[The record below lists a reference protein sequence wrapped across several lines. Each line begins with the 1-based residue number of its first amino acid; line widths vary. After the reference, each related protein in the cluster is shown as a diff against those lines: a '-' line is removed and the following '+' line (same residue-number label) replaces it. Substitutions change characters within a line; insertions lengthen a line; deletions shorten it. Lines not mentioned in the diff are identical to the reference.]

1 MNNILITCKKELKAV
16 FRDKKFLSIILFMP
30 LIIPAFIIMM
40 GYFYDS
46 IESTEG
52 YKIGVNYEMSEVE
65 TNIMKGVNK
74 DLEVQSKTE
83 EELVES
89 FKNGDIDGYIVK
101 NNDYYYIYM
110 DTSTTKGMSL
120 SSLLN
125 VYFEQYNNY
134 LATNTIIEKGINPD
148 EVFNQAKV
156 EIKEQAKE
164 GTNFF
169 TNFLVSFALI
179 YLVMIITITAM
190 NITTD
195 VIAGEK
201 ERGTFETLLTFPLT
215 SNEIISGKLLS
226 IVISCIISSL
236 IGISTAIPAFMFIKN
251 NTDTFADFNFTIN
264 AKTML
269 LAVGTLVI
277 LSALIGVI
285 SIFLCG
291 RAKSFKEAQSKVSFL
306 SFVSIIPMFTSM
318 MNVSSEYLYM
328 IPIANGGTILNDIF
342 INGIEMNNFLTFAIS
357 SIVVT
362 VAVLIVVS
370 KQYKDEK
377 ALF

>member
-1 MNNILITCKKELKAV
+1 MNNILITCKKELRAV

-46 IESTEG
+46 IESTSG
-52 YKIGVNYEMSEVE
+52 NTIGINYEMSEVE
-65 TNIMKGVNK
+65 KEIMKSVDKN
-74 DLEVQSKTE
+74 LEIKNKTE
-83 EELVES
+83 EELTEA
-89 FKNGDIDGYIVK
+89 FKNGEIDGYIIK
-101 NNDYYYIYM
+101 NNEFYYIYL
-110 DTSTTKGMSL
+110 DTSSTKGMTI

-134 LATNTIIEKGINPD
+134 LARNALIEKEINPD
-148 EVFNQAKV
+148 EIFNQAKV

-251 NTDTFADFNFTIN
+251 NTTTFADFNFTIN
-264 AKTML
+264 TKTML

-306 SFVSIIPMFTSM
+306 SFISIIPMFTSM
-318 MNVSSEYLYM
+318 LNVSSEYLYM
-328 IPIANGGTILNDIF
+328 IPIANGGTVLNDIF
-342 INGIEMNNFLTFAIS
+342 INGIEMNNFLMFVAS
-357 SIVVT
+357 SLIVTLV
-362 VAVLIVVS
+362 VLIIVS

>member
-1 MNNILITCKKELKAV
+1 MNNILITCKKELRAV

-30 LIIPAFIIMM
+30 LIIPAFIILM

-46 IESTEG
+46 IESTQG
-52 YKIGVNYEMSEVE
+52 YKIGVNYEMTEVE
-65 TNIMKGVNK
+65 NQIMTSIDKELK
-74 DLEVQSKTE
+74 IEYKTE
-83 EELVES
+83 EELVDE
-89 FKNGDIDGYIVK
+89 FNNGNIDGYIVK

-110 DTSTTKGMSL
+110 DTSTTQGMTL
-120 SSLLN
+120 SSILN

-134 LATNTIIEKGINPD
+134 LASNALMEKGINPD
-148 EVFNQAKV
+148 EVFNLAKV
-156 EIKEQAKE
+156 EMKEQAKE

-215 SNEIISGKLLS
+215 SNEIISGKFLS

-251 NTDTFADFNFTIN
+251 NTDTFAGFNFNVSTNTI
-264 AKTML
+264 L
-269 LAVGTLVI
+269 LAVATLII

-318 MNVSSEYLYM
+318 MNVSNDALYM

-342 INGIEMNNFLTFAIS
+342 INGVETNNFLTFVIS
-357 SIVVT
+357 SLAVT
-362 VAVLIVVS
+362 FIVLIVVS